1 MEYIDSMLKR
11 MVEFNKRGDIM
22 RRQEVA
28 RKLLE
33 NDIRGIL
40 DIIANCSGETS
51 THFALGGLLYFATII
66 SGALDWCEKANIN
79 AKCFTDRDV
88 IEKLRAKVKLYASDN
103 IIPLQEQKVLMSSI
117 VEIEKQYWID
127 CQAKSGKKCPICWIP
142 DVGAYCVNGHYIGN
156 TLEYAYEY
164 SPLNPEKK
172 PILAALGGSD
182 KESSAIYQF
191 AIQLGQ
197 TLQNLHTLVVGQ
209 RYLWSKGN
217 ADTISVQDCDFRM
230 SNHKFF
236 KNDNAIFAFNLCC
249 RINYLLEIL
258 IPLCEH
264 NSLLAFRL
272 TYITFYHLKFDL
284 ENLGLEKIY
293 YEMPY
298 RNKIFR
304 NAMAHYSLFGKIS
317 DAEIDEH
324 VIGYGLFEK
333 FFNVPF
339 QTVNEAMVIEQ
350 RKTRDSLEQYVVI

>member
-127 CQAKSGKKCPICWIP
+127 C
-142 DVGAYCVNGHYIGN
+142 
-156 TLEYAYEY
+156 
-164 SPLNPEKK
+164 
-172 PILAALGGSD
+172 
-182 KESSAIYQF
+182 
-191 AIQLGQ
+191 
-197 TLQNLHTLVVGQ
+197 
-209 RYLWSKGN
+209 
-217 ADTISVQDCDFRM
+217 
-230 SNHKFF
+230 
-236 KNDNAIFAFNLCC
+236 
-249 RINYLLEIL
+249 
-258 IPLCEH
+258 
-264 NSLLAFRL
+264 
-272 TYITFYHLKFDL
+272 
-284 ENLGLEKIY
+284 
-293 YEMPY
+293 
-298 RNKIFR
+298 
-304 NAMAHYSLFGKIS
+304 
-317 DAEIDEH
+317 
-324 VIGYGLFEK
+324 
-333 FFNVPF
+333 
-339 QTVNEAMVIEQ
+339 
-350 RKTRDSLEQYVVI
+350 